1 MKKIL
6 IFFVLIGLV
15 GCGFKVVQ
23 DNQFNEYYVAQ
34 INTTGDSKINFRIK
48 IKILS
53 SSVNDNKSPIIIN
66 LKTLK
71 QKSIKE
77 KNIKNEVTKYD
88 IKIEVSVEIKR
99 INSAKI
105 NNFQLTK
112 TGSYSVVDRLA
123 STKINENRLIKNLSI
138 DIAED
143 IKKQLSLIL
152 K

>member
-6 IFFVLIGLV
+6 IFFVLISLV

-48 IKILS
+48 NKILS
-53 SSVNDNKSPIIIN
+53 SSENDNKSPIIIN

-88 IKIEVSVEIKR
+88 IKIEVSVEIER

-143 IKKQLSLIL
+143 IKKQLNLIL